1 MKVSLY
7 LDEEL
12 WAKFKEAVL
21 RKHGTLRKLS
31 DEVENLLRFSLVGEE
46 VELAFKRL
54 NIETKAVSIDA
65 IKRERPKLR
74 GLPSELIIREM
85 RGRRIAEALSGQ

>member
-1 MKVSLY
+1 MY

-21 RKHGTLRKLS
+21 RRHGTLRKLS

-46 VELAFKRL
+46 VELAFERL
-54 NIETKAVSIDA
+54 NIKVKAVSIDR

-74 GLPSELIIREM
+74 GLPSEIIIRKM
-85 RGRRIAEALSGQ
+85 RGRRVVEALSRQ

>member
-1 MKVSLY
+1 MY

-21 RKHGTLRKLS
+21 RKYGTLRKLS

-46 VELAFKRL
+46 VELAFERL
-54 NIETKAVSIDA
+54 DIETKAVSIDV

-85 RGRRIAEALSGQ
+85 RGRRIAEALSG